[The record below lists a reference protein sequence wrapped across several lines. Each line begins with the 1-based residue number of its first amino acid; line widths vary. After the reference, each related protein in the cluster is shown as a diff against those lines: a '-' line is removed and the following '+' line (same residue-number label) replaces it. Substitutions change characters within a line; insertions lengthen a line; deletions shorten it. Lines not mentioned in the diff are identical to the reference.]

1 MFDLLFIY
9 PTKMQFVTF
18 NIFTDEMNLLFF
30 SLEIKILLSLNTNKT
45 IIKFTSWLIFP
56 IIFLLINLKE

>member
-45 IIKFTSWLIFP
+45 IIKFTSWLKFP